1 MPTFL
6 IKKLYNIDREKT
18 MKTKDIL
25 YGIKGVIKDLKETKN
40 ESGLFLHGLPI
51 YNYHYEW
58 EIDKQELGLY
68 IFEEEITI
76 DCGYKLKI
84 NKNLKDGK
92 RYFGFYKETKGIS
105 QLKDFDNGFEY
116 VCISDITLKDCIKET
131 IIEKKKIYEYV
142 NAIEKEKI

>member
-84 NKNLKDGK
+84 YKNLKDGK